1 MRVLILLLMFLLP
14 GLSQAQPGDDLF
26 APRGA
31 PPTDLLPVEK
41 AVRVPWERRAAGP
54 GQLRGQL
61 APGADRDP

>member
-31 PPTDLLPVEK
+31 TQTD
-41 AVRVPWERRAAGP
+41 
-54 GQLRGQL
+54 
-61 APGADRDP
+61 

>member
-31 PPTDLLPVEK
+31 PPTALLPGGE
-41 AVRVPWERRAAGP
+41 AVRVTGERRAAGP
-54 GQLRGQL
+54 VPLRG
-61 APGADRDP
+61 

>member
-31 PPTDLLPVEK
+31 PQTGLLPGEK
-41 AVRVPWERRAAGP
+41 AIRITGVRRDAGP
-54 GQLRGQL
+54 GQRRGQI
-61 APGADRDP
+61 APGGG